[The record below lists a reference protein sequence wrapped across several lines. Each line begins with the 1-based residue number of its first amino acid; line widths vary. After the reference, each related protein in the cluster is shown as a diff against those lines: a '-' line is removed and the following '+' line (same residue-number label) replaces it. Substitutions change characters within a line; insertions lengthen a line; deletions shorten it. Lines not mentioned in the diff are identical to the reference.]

1 MATSALVRGL
11 SLQSGG
17 TYTASLRAVDVA
29 GLSSVLVSRTITID
43 TSPPVVIGVRLEHPD
58 QFQTHLSLEWDL
70 MQDRQSGI
78 SDLEW
83 GLGTRPGSSDVSGW
97 NRFTWNEGTGLRLST
112 QGLPLYG
119 GQLVFASIKVSK
131 QVLVLKIE
139 EIECLF
145 KWMTSVRATSY
156 A

>member
-1 MATSALVRGL
+1 
-11 SLQSGG
+11 
-17 TYTASLRAVDVA
+17 
-29 GLSSVLVSRTITID
+29 
-43 TSPPVVIGVRLEHPD
+43 
-58 QFQTHLSLEWDL
+58 